1 MRTETRVVND
11 GVLRLAVT
19 GEIDLDTAD
28 ALYDAVLAEIDRWH
42 PAEMVV
48 DLAQVTLCDSTGID
62 ALLRARDAAYAR
74 AVDLVV
80 INPRGV
86 VRQAL
91 AVTGTLDRLAG
102 LPAPR

>member
-1 MRTETRVVND
+1 MRIETHVVND
-11 GVLRLAVT
+11 GVLRIVVT

-28 ALYDAVLAEIDRWH
+28 TLHDAVLAAIARAR
-42 PAEMVV
+42 PAEVVV

-62 ALLRARDAAYAR
+62 ALLRAHDAAHAQ

-86 VRQAL
+86 VRRAL
-91 AVTGTLDRLAG
+91 DVTGTLDRLTG
-102 LPAPR
+102 TPALR